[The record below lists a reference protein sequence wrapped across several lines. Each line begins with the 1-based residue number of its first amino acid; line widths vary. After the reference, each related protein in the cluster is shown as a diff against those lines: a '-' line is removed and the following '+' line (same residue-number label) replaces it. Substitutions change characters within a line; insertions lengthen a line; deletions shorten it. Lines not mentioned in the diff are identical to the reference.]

1 MRNFIFAFILS
12 FSGAIQ
18 PVYSQQNKVDL
29 RDVKQQVVELTASNE
44 LYANE
49 LGINFSY
56 QEVYR
61 FSAQQCFKML
71 ESDSA
76 WTDLAYRSKLRNA
89 WPAMIHLYRTLMMSK
104 QYAQSKDVAYL
115 QPIYRALAF
124 WRKHDFKSANWWHN
138 QINVPFVFSTI
149 LLNLGDRVQ
158 SADLNY
164 YYDRIAPRIK
174 RPGNTGQNKLWEQD
188 NFARLALLKGDVAS
202 FAAALDTIKSLLLVT
217 TQEGLQPDYSFQQHG
232 AMLQFGNYG
241 MHYANSISFWMAIVN
256 NTPYAFGDSSQQ
268 LLLDYMN
275 KGLRNCFYKSAMDI
289 TAIGRQLRPGSPNA
303 RAEGFAIDQKL
314 VGQLHS
320 SVKYK
325 GVKSRI
331 AEPRTISFWR
341 SNYLVHGQDNHF
353 HISVKTH
360 GRFVERIETLNGE
373 NKLGAYLNDGVS
385 LLQYSGL
392 EYNSILPLWKWNRLP
407 GITADTIFNVG
418 EPEITKTSNK
428 KSFVGTLSLGV
439 SGISVMDYERNGLRA
454 KKSYFV
460 FDRLMLS
467 LGAGIEKNN
476 MQHVVT
482 GVNQQAKINSEKS
495 WLEGKYKGKKWIYY
509 DRKLYYFI
517 GDNQDLSVTMEK
529 REGAWQDVDAVSD
542 STRFYKDIFD
552 LYVRHNKK
560 NHYAYAVL
568 LDVDIP
574 EIRHH
579 LKQIANFTWI
589 NTADFQA
596 LSNDKNDFYVIYRP
610 GSYQLDKQKIT
621 VDRPCLLILDKTNK
635 TLAVADPSR
644 SATELNIIIDQK
656 TYHLNFPQQDYKGAA
671 QLIQLK

>member
-1 MRNFIFAFILS
+1 MKHITLFLISILFLLKVHAHNKGFSDFDLVKSKLIALSLTTEPYGTELS
-12 FSGAIQ
+12 FKI
-18 PVYSQQNKVDL
+18 
-29 RDVKQQVVELTASNE
+29 
-44 LYANE
+44 
-49 LGINFSY
+49 SY
-56 QEVYR
+56 QHRYEESLLV
-61 FSAQQCFKML
+61 FKNPIDSAG
-71 ESDSA
+71 A
-76 WTDLAYRSKLRNA
+76 WTDLNYHSVLRNA
-89 WPAMIHLYRTLMMSK
+89 WDPAFHLYRVLFLTRD
-104 QYAQSKDVAYL
+104 YAQTHHNATLEKIHLALNYWIDNNFVSK
-115 QPIYRALAF
+115 
-124 WRKHDFKSANWWHN
+124 NWWHN
-138 QINVPFVFSTI
+138 QIGVPFVFSRI
-149 LLNLGDRVQ
+149 LLNLGINASTRE
-158 SADLNY
+158 LEFFRN
-164 YYDRIAPRIK
+164 IIFPRIK
-174 RPGNTGQNKLWEQD
+174 RTSSTGQNKIWEQD
-188 NFARLALLKGDVAS
+188 CFAH
-202 FAAALDTIKSLLLVT
+202 AALVNNDTAAFNAALTQIKKNVVLS
-217 TQEGLQPDYSFQQHG
+217 TQEGIQPDFSFQQHG